1 MRTEKSL
8 RDSESEG
15 VNIFMVNE
23 RLESA
28 LAWCKKNDIES
39 TRLKKFNRESKKKR
53 LEKKQNKPV
62 AIKR

>member
-1 MRTEKSL
+1 
-8 RDSESEG
+8 
-15 VNIFMVNE
+15 MVNE

-28 LAWCKKNDIES
+28 LAWCKKNNIES